1 MPRNKISDLNDHLY
15 AQLERLSDESLTD
28 EELKKEVE
36 RANAMTGI
44 AANILDVAK
53 TTISALKLVDKG
65 HVQKDDFPFLNQI
78 GSPSK

>member
-15 AQLERLSDESLTD
+15 AQLERLTDESLTD
-28 EELKKEVE
+28 EQLKKEID
-36 RANAMTGI
+36 RANAMSGV

-65 HVQKDDFPFLNQI
+65 SVTQNDIPFLNN
-78 GSPSK
+78 STSSK